1 MELLTRFS
9 ERPGHFAAMV
19 ALDLRLAA
27 RSILRQTRRSAL
39 GLGAVAAG
47 VMALLLASGF
57 FEWNYHSLRE
67 SIINARIGH
76 IQIVKLGY
84 FTAGTA
90 DPFAFLIPEASNERA
105 QVEQLPQVKAVAPRI
120 VFSGLISVGDST
132 VSFMGEG
139 VNPESESQLSGA
151 LVIQSGEDLTS
162 ETQLGVILGQGLA
175 SSLGVV
181 VGQPVILLAK
191 TRSGG
196 VNAVE
201 VPVKGI
207 FFTATK
213 AYDDYALRVP
223 LKVAQGLLH
232 TSGVHTWLILLH
244 QTRQTNDVI
253 KTIRHRMMSS
263 ELEVVPWYDTSVA
276 DFYKKTV
283 SLFAKQVLI
292 LKIMIAVIVVLSIS
306 NTMMTSVRERVSEI
320 GTCMALGDR
329 RATILRRFM
338 AEGAITGLFG
348 GVFGAV
354 LGVGLARLITWIGIP
369 MPPAPGTTTGYV
381 AGILITPML
390 LLDAISL
397 SVVTALLAGVYPA
410 WRASRLRIV
419 DALRHAQ

>member
-1 MELLTRFS
+1 
-9 ERPGHFAAMV
+9 
-19 ALDLRLAA
+19 
-27 RSILRQTRRSAL
+27 
-39 GLGAVAAG
+39 
-47 VMALLLASGF
+47 
-57 FEWNYHSLRE
+57 
-67 SIINARIGH
+67 
-76 IQIVKLGY
+76 
-84 FTAGTA
+84 
-90 DPFAFLIPEASNERA
+90 
-105 QVEQLPQVKAVAPRI
+105 
-120 VFSGLISVGDST
+120 
-132 VSFMGEG
+132 
-139 VNPESESQLSGA
+139 
-151 LVIQSGEDLTS
+151 
-162 ETQLGVILGQGLA
+162 
-175 SSLGVV
+175 
-181 VGQPVILLAK
+181 
-191 TRSGG
+191 
-196 VNAVE
+196 
-201 VPVKGI
+201 
-207 FFTATK
+207 
-213 AYDDYALRVP
+213 
-223 LKVAQGLLH
+223 
-232 TSGVHTWLILLH
+232 
-244 QTRQTNDVI
+244 
-253 KTIRHRMMSS
+253 MSS